1 VQNKSVLEKK
11 DLSFKPVINDTP
23 KSLSGEQI
31 NFYNEKGYL
40 KPLKIFSDAEVKEN
54 RDYFD
59 YLLNLLNG
67 KHKGDLAYAINGY
80 HVQCEGIWDIVM
92 DSRILDYVED
102 LIGPNII
109 AWGTHYF
116 CKLPQDQKIVPWHQD
131 ASYWPISPSRTVTV
145 WLAIDDVDT
154 ENAAMQFIS
163 GTHKLGLLNWEKTEK
178 PAVLKQEITNVTR
191 YGKPVFNNLKA
202 GEMSLHAD
210 MMVHG
215 STSNDSMRRRCG
227 LTIRYCPPEVR
238 VIDNKQKNYAEQAIL
253 CRGKN
258 RYNHWTCHSRPQGND
273 LSSLIKNIE

>member
-1 VQNKSVLEKK
+1 MQNKSVLEKK
-11 DLSFKPVINDTP
+11 DLSFKPVINGHP
-23 KSLSGEQI
+23 KSLSVEQI
-31 NFYNEKGYL
+31 SFYNKNGYL
-40 KPLKIFSDAEVKEN
+40 KPLRIFSDAEVIKN

-59 YLLNLLNG
+59 HLLNLLNG

-80 HVQCEGIWDIVM
+80 HVHCGEIWDIVT

-102 LIGPNII
+102 LIGPDII

-116 CKLPQDQKIVPWHQD
+116 CKLPQDKKVVPWHQD

-145 WLAIDDVDT
+145 WLAIDDADPD
-154 ENAAMQFIS
+154 NAAMQFIP
-163 GTHKLGLLNWEKTEK
+163 GTHKLGHFNWEKTDK
-178 PAVLKQEITNVTR
+178 PAVLEQEITNVTR

-202 GEMSLHAD
+202 GEISLYAD

-227 LTIRYCPPEVR
+227 LTIRYCPPEVH
-238 VIDNKQKNYAEQAIL
+238 VIDNKQKNYAEKSIL

-258 RYNHWTCHSRPQGND
+258 RYNYWTCHSRPQGND
-273 LSSLIKNIE
+273 LSSLIKK